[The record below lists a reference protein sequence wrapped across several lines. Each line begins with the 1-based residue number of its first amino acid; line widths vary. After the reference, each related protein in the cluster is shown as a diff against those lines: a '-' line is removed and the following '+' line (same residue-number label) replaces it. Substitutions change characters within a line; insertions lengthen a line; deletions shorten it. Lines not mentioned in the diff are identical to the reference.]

1 MQIKQI
7 KAHNYKTY
15 LDLCLDLSVTDPNRP
30 IILIGGENGGGK
42 TTLFEAIY
50 GALYGLKI
58 ENADHFQEL
67 LNAGALASEK
77 PEIVLEIVFTGWV
90 AGSEKKYVLRRTYKL
105 NDARRPLESV
115 YLNMDGCAFSYGT
128 ATPPSQRAENEE
140 QINKI
145 IKANLPEELS
155 RYFLFDAMKSS
166 QLLDAGVF
174 SAMIRDNVE
183 NVMGFKKYQQLRQAV
198 ENIQQQ
204 KAKERLEAEQ
214 EAKEYEDLC
223 NQKKGK
229 EKDLEDNAA
238 DQERLNKLLIAEK
251 DNYEAAKAG
260 ATETQNLQLQ
270 IDAID
275 GQIKDIQ
282 KRAKEYE
289 ESLKNFTKEFEK
301 NASIPYL
308 AAEMANEIDRLLK
321 VKEQA
326 RKNGASAY
334 TQQMVDEIIEKAVA
348 HLKELQ
354 LLPDSVK
361 AADVAAYIMSV
372 QKSKE
377 AADEYAYLD
386 EDEVRALADC
396 AKGSFT
402 NLFLTLDNLRPGLNT
417 ELESVP
423 DLQKQKETL
432 QTALV
437 KGNDALINQYDG
449 WKAELQQLKMA
460 EDELKGQIEVLK
472 KRINTF
478 DIQVQQQPD
487 KKYDT
492 LVKLEDFFRKVTD
505 QLLQTK
511 KTRIEQE
518 MQQALN
524 RMLLS
529 YEGQIDRV
537 VLADSME
544 NFNIK
549 MYHKAGNPIA
559 LSQLNTAS
567 KQIFI
572 QVLLKVLRSLGDYNP
587 PVMIDTVMGVL
598 SEKSRDFLME
608 EYFPDLAEQ
617 TILLCTTTEIRPD
630 SDYEKLEPFIAKTY
644 TLQRSAETQS
654 SEAVEGYFGTLL
666 K

>member
-15 LDLCLDLSVTDPNRP
+15 LDLNLDLSITDPNRP

-67 LNAGALASEK
+67 LNAGALKTEK
-77 PEIVLEIVFTGWV
+77 PEIVLEISFTGWV

-105 NDARRPLESV
+105 NDAHKPLESV
-115 YLNMDGCAFSYGT
+115 YLNMDGSTFIYGT
-128 ATPPSQRAENEE
+128 ASTPAQRAESEE
-140 QINKI
+140 MVNKI

-174 SAMIRDNVE
+174 SQMIRDNVE

-198 ENIQQQ
+198 ETLQQQ
-204 KAKERLEAEQ
+204 KAKERLEAQQ
-214 EAKEYEDLC
+214 EAEEYEQLC
-223 NQKKGK
+223 QQKKAK
-229 EKDLEDNAA
+229 EAELQDNIAQ
-238 DQERLNKLLIAEK
+238 QESLNKLLIAEK
-251 DNYEAAKAG
+251 DNYDRAKAG
-260 ATETQNLQLQ
+260 ATEAQNLQQQ
-270 IDAID
+270 IDSLD

-289 ESLKNFTKEFEK
+289 TGLKEFTKEFEQ
-301 NASIPYL
+301 NASIPHV

-321 VKEQA
+321 IKEQA

-334 TQQMVDEIIEKAVA
+334 SQQLVEEIVEKAVT

-354 LLPDSVK
+354 LLSSNVK
-361 AADVAAYIMSV
+361 PADVSAYIMSV
-372 QKSKE
+372 QQSKD

-386 EDEVRALADC
+386 ETEVQALADC
-396 AKGSFT
+396 VRGGFT
-402 NLFLTLDNLRPGLNT
+402 NLFLTLDNLRATLNV
-417 ELESVP
+417 ELNSVP
-423 DLQKQKETL
+423 DLTKQKETL

-437 KGNDALINQYDG
+437 QGNETLINQYEERKVQLQNLKTAEEDL
-449 WKAELQQLKMA
+449 KAE
-460 EDELKGQIEVLK
+460 IEKLK
-472 KRINTF
+472 KRITAF

-492 LVKLEDFFRKVTD
+492 LVKLEQFFKNVTD
-505 QLLQTK
+505 KLLQTK
-511 KTRIEQE
+511 KARIEKE
-518 MQQALN
+518 MQEALN
-524 RMLLS
+524 RMLIS
-529 YEGQIDRV
+529 YEGNIDRV
-537 VLADSME
+537 ELSDSME

-549 MYHKAGNPIA
+549 MFHKAGNPIA

-598 SEKSRDFLME
+598 SSKSRDFLME

-617 TILLCTTTEIRPD
+617 TVLLCTTTEIRPD
-630 SDYEKLEPFIAKTY
+630 SDYVKLEPFIAKTY
-644 TLQRSAETQS
+644 TLKRSAELQN
-654 SEAVEGYFGTLL
+654 SEIEEGYFGKSL